1 MIKGNKPQM
10 TISRI
15 WRRGRGGWRKRN
27 GRENNLS
34 ARSAEKKALP
44 DEDKL

>member
-1 MIKGNKPQM
+1 MIKGCKPQM
-10 TISRI
+10 TISSI
-15 WRRGRGGWRKRN
+15 WKRGRERWRKRK

-34 ARSAEKKALP
+34 ARSAEKKGLP